1 MSSILEALR
10 ELEARRPATTRS
22 VAAPSAPPNPVNRG
36 IETVG
41 IAAIGL
47 VVGGLVFAF
56 ATALWWLVPAT
67 ASRLAA
73 TAPPR
78 SPSVEK
84 PQAATNVS
92 PAATNTPPGARP
104 AWLDAAEPPRAK
116 IAQTAQ
122 AAQTAAAPAPRE
134 PASERGRT
142 AGTRGPGS
150 VEVTSIAYS
159 ADPGSRAVT
168 LSVDGGQ
175 LVTLHE
181 RTSAHGIEVQL
192 IERDGV
198 YVRRGGEV
206 IRLAPAAG
214 ARD

>member
-1 MSSILEALR
+1 VSSILEALR

-47 VVGGLVFAF
+47 VVGGLVFAV
-56 ATALWWLVPAT
+56 ATAVWWLVPAA
-67 ASRLAA
+67 ASRVAA
-73 TAPPR
+73 SAPAR

-84 PQAATNVS
+84 PTAPTTVS
-92 PAATNTPPGARP
+92 PAATNAPPGARP
-104 AWLDAAEPPRAK
+104 AWLDAAEPPRARV
-116 IAQTAQ
+116 AQ
-122 AAQTAAAPAPRE
+122 AAQIAAAAAPRE
-134 PASERGRT
+134 SASERGRT
-142 AGTRGPGS
+142 AGTRAPGS
-150 VEVTSIAYS
+150 IDVASIAYS
-159 ADPGSRAVT
+159 PDPGSRAVT
-168 LSVDGGQ
+168 LSVDGEP
-175 LVTLHE
+175 VTLHE

-206 IRLAPAAG
+206 IRIAPAAG